1 MNQNLPE
8 PSQKKWIPD
17 GFHFLGP
24 EDSKDRRI
32 ILETVSGILKK
43 KGYSEVF
50 LPAFDYS
57 STFLQTISTPNSSSL
72 FRIRD
77 LSGNEI
83 SPSIDPTVQAVK
95 GMAGFSHQR
104 ENQNIFYIGRI
115 FRESAKGSV
124 SRKEVLQIGAES
136 IGVSGKENTFK
147 ILEELNEIISIL
159 PIEDKLTLVLGNVNL
174 FHSIVREFKLSPS
187 EIEILSTLLYQK
199 NVNEIERIFGEKKNN
214 SILIRLLSAL
224 VLNFDLDSLK
234 NSLKIASPS
243 KGLQK
248 NLNSVL
254 EDTFWIFQSWESKKR
269 KIDLCIDFSLLR
281 DLNYYTGFVFQ
292 GYLQGSPNPVLT
304 GGAYDHLYEMFS
316 GVQRDASGYALIVN
330 ILEASLKNPLSD
342 SKS

>member
-32 ILETVSGILKK
+32 VLETVSGILKK

-57 STFLQTISTPNSSSL
+57 STFLQTISAPDSSSL
-72 FRIRD
+72 FRVRD

-83 SPSIDPTVQAVK
+83 SPSIDLTVQAVK

-104 ENQNIFYIGRI
+104 ENQNIFYIGKI
-115 FRESAKGSV
+115 FRESVKGSV

-136 IGVSGKENTFK
+136 IGASGKENTFK
-147 ILEELNEIISIL
+147 ILEELNEIVSVL
-159 PIEDKLTLVLGNVNL
+159 SLEDKLTLVLGNVNL
-174 FHSIVREFKLSPS
+174 FHSIVREFELSSS

-199 NVNEIERIFGEKKNN
+199 NVNEIERIFGEKKNH
-214 SILIRLLSAL
+214 SVLIRLLSAL

-234 NSLKIASPS
+234 NSLKIASLS
-243 KGLQK
+243 EGLQK

-254 EDTFWIFQSWESKKR
+254 EDTFWIFQSWESQKR

-292 GYLQGSPNPVLT
+292 GYLQGSPDPVLT

-330 ILEASLKNPLSD
+330 ILEASLQNPFSD
-342 SKS
+342 FKS

>member
-32 ILETVSGILKK
+32 LLETVSGVLKK

-57 STFLQTISTPNSSSL
+57 STFLQTVSAPDSSSL

-83 SPSIDPTVQAVK
+83 SPSIDLTVQAVK
-95 GMAGFSHQR
+95 GMAGFSHQK
-104 ENQNIFYIGRI
+104 ENQNIFYVGRV

-136 IGVSGKENTFK
+136 LGASGKENTLK
-147 ILEELNEIISIL
+147 ILEELDEIVSLL
-159 PIEDKLTLVLGNVNL
+159 PLEDPLTLVLGNVNL
-174 FHSIVREFKLSPS
+174 FHSIVREFELTPN
-187 EIEILSTLLYQK
+187 EIEILSALLYQK
-199 NVNEIERIFGEKKNN
+199 NGNEIERIFGEKKN
-214 SILIRLLSAL
+214 SAVFIRLLNAL

-234 NSLKIASPS
+234 KSL
-243 KGLQK
+243 
-248 NLNSVL
+248 NLNSLSSELQKSLNVVL
-254 EDTFWIFQSWESKKR
+254 EETSWILKAWESKKR
-269 KIDLCIDFSLLR
+269 RIDLCIDFSLLR

-292 GYLQGSPNPVLT
+292 GYLQGSPDPVLT

-316 GVQRDASGYALIVN
+316 GVQRNASGYAIVVN
-330 ILEASLKNPLSD
+330 TLEASLKTPLPD

>member
-1 MNQNLPE
+1 MNQNLSE

-32 ILETVSGILKK
+32 LLEIVSGVLKK

-57 STFLQTISTPNSSSL
+57 STFLQTVSAPDFSSL

-77 LSGNEI
+77 VSGNEI
-83 SPSIDPTVQAVK
+83 SPSIDLTVQAVK
-95 GMAGFSHQR
+95 GMAGFSHQK

-115 FRESAKGSV
+115 FRETVKGSV

-136 IGVSGKENTFK
+136 IGISGKENTLR
-147 ILEELNEIISIL
+147 ILEELDEIVSLL
-159 PIEDKLTLVLGNVNL
+159 PLESDLTLVLGNVNL
-174 FHSIVREFKLSPS
+174 FHSIVREFELNSG
-187 EIEILSTLLYQK
+187 EIEILSSLLYQK
-199 NVNEIERIFGEKKNN
+199 NVNEIARIFGEKKSNL
-214 SILIRLLSAL
+214 SLIRLLSAL
-224 VLNFDLDSLK
+224 VLNFNLDSLK
-234 NSLKIASPS
+234 NSL
-243 KGLQK
+243 
-248 NLNSVL
+248 NLESLSGELKKRLDLVL
-254 EDTFWIFQSWESKKR
+254 EETSWILKSWETKKR

-292 GYLQGSPNPVLT
+292 GYLQGSPDPVLT

-316 GVQRDASGYALIVN
+316 GIQKDASGYALVVN
-330 ILEASLKNPLSD
+330 TLESSLTTPLPD
-342 SKS
+342 FKL